1 MGFEFEGLIV
11 ALIAFGFVAFGLL
24 FTGVVVFIIVAAVRN
39 AQKARELG
47 HDPLTMETELAAR
60 AIDSSLLAPAGTIE
74 ARLAELD
81 SLRSRGI
88 ITEAEYAKARAE
100 AISNTAG

>member
-1 MGFEFEGLIV
+1 MGLEFGIV
-11 ALIAFGFVAFGLL
+11 GGIIAFGFVIFGLL
-24 FTGVVVFIIVAAVRN
+24 FTAVVVFIIVTAVRN

-47 HDPLTMETELAAR
+47 HDPLTLETELAVK
-60 AIDSSLLAPAGTIE
+60 AIDSAVLAPAGTIE
-74 ARLAELD
+74 SRLAELD

-100 AISNTAG
+100 AISAV